1 MADVKIAVKRVT
13 LGDVSTETVD
23 CTESGFGTVKAAIV
37 FSSYTSGGV
46 GSSAAATSTS
56 VGVWDGTNMRCIYGG
71 TDNQKTTT
79 DSGRGIAS
87 TRILMHGYN
96 QTLVS
101 SYSIS
106 NITDGVRITMHTDG
120 TSANR
125 SATVIMFSGADVSSY
140 VGSITATEL
149 ADGGSYKATSVGFKA
164 KLIFTICAGIPYSS
178 NTTTTQQILS
188 VGCAIRQ
195 NGIQNRGIHWFDT
208 DAKNTSDN
216 ALVFS
221 REYCASQYYAN
232 AYTWAGKVTA
242 INTDGF
248 TFDTGEGVTDS
259 DSVAY
264 LALDLGDYNIGLQ
277 DFSTPT
283 STGDVVVDGL
293 GFKPS
298 HLFTCCAR
306 AIVAESEYAGFAT
319 SIGASDGTTESV
331 IASHGQDNV
340 AVSNVGDALSN
351 GIIDIR
357 NIVNSGVVTAATVS
371 SIDNDG
377 YTLNYSDVHG
387 TSEYLGFTLAFQTE
401 DDPRV
406 ISTSTQKLLLGT

>member
-1 MADVKIAVKRVT
+1 MADVKIAIKRVT
-13 LGDVSTETVD
+13 LPETTANTVD

-37 FSSYTSGGV
+37 FSNYKSFGV
-46 GSSAAATSTS
+46 GQTAAASS
-56 VGVWDGTNMRCIYGG
+56 VSIGVWDGTNMRSVYAG
-71 TDNQKTTT
+71 TDNERTTT

-106 NITDGVRITMHTDG
+106 NITDGVRLTMHTDG
-120 TSANR
+120 TTAER
-125 SATVIMFSGADVSSY
+125 SATVLMFSGTDVSSY
-140 VGSITATEL
+140 VGSATATEI
-149 ADGGSYKATSVGFKA
+149 DEGATYRAQSVGFKP

-178 NTTTTQQILS
+178 NTTTTQYIMS
-188 VGCAIRQ
+188 IGCAIRQ

-208 DAKNTSDN
+208 DATSTSRN

-221 REYCASQYYAN
+221 KIYCQSQYYAD
-232 AYTWAGKVTA
+232 AYTWAGKITS

-248 TFDTGEGVTDS
+248 TLETGEGITDS

-306 AIVAESEYAGFAT
+306 AIVPESEYASFAT
-319 SIGASDGTTESV
+319 SFGASDGTTESA
-331 IASHGQDNV
+331 ISSHGQDNV
-340 AVSNVGDALSN
+340 ANSNVGDALSDRL
-351 GIIDIR
+351 IEIR
-357 NIVNSGVVTAATVS
+357 NVVDSGVVTAATVS
-371 SIDNDG
+371 SFDDDG

-387 TSEYLGFTLAFQTE
+387 TSEYLGFALAFQTE

-406 ISTSTQKLLLGT
+406 ISTSTHKLLLGT